1 MENLL
6 KKYSVSRET
15 AENLITFQN
24 MVLEWNE
31 KFNLISKSSVDDI
44 WNRHILDSVQLIQYI
59 EKDNKTLYDFGSGAG
74 FPAVVLAIMSKELYP
89 NLKMTLIESIG
100 KKATFLSEV
109 NKKLKLDMKVL
120 PERIEKL
127 TLSKADIITSRAMA
141 SLEKLLSYAKPFCDK
156 KTRLLFLKGEK
167 WQEEIKTAEQK
178 WTFEYQSY
186 PSETSDKGRVLIIK
200 NIRRKING

>member
-6 KKYSVSRET
+6 KKYNVSRET
-15 AENLITFQN
+15 MESLIAFQN

-44 WNRHILDSVQLIQYI
+44 WNRHIIDSAQLIQYI
-59 EKDNKTLYDFGSGAG
+59 EKNDKILYDFGSGAG
-74 FPAVVLAIMSKELYP
+74 FPAIVLAIMSKELYP
-89 NLKMTLIESIG
+89 NLKMTPIESIG
-100 KKATFLSEV
+100 KKTTFLSEV
-109 NKKLKLDMKVL
+109 NKKLKLDMKIL

-127 TLSKADIITSRAMA
+127 TLPKADIITSRAMA
-141 SLEKLLSYAKPFCDK
+141 SLEKLLPYAKPFCNK

-178 WTFEYQSY
+178 WAFEYQSY
-186 PSETSDKGRVLIIK
+186 PSDTSDKGRVLIIK
-200 NIRRKING
+200 NIRRKTNG

>member
-6 KKYSVSRET
+6 KKYNVSRET
-15 AENLITFQN
+15 MESLIAFQN

-44 WNRHILDSVQLIQYI
+44 WNRHIIDSAQLIQYI
-59 EKDNKTLYDFGSGAG
+59 EKNDKILYDFGSGAG
-74 FPAVVLAIMSKELYP
+74 FPAIVLAIMSKELYP

-100 KKATFLSEV
+100 KKTTFLSEV
-109 NKKLKLDMKVL
+109 NKKLKLDMKIL

-127 TLSKADIITSRAMA
+127 TLPKADIITSRAMA
-141 SLEKLLSYAKPFCDK
+141 SLEKLLPYAKPFCNK

-178 WTFEYQSY
+178 WAFEYQSY
-186 PSETSDKGRVLIIK
+186 PSDTSDKGRVLIIK
-200 NIRRKING
+200 NIRRKTNG